1 MNQRPGRSLS
11 REYGVDADQSL
22 YSGTGG
28 WYGLPSKFPLALWDP
43 HGYIVFHTEED
54 YLRSPYLQRVQQLN
68 VPNGISSIPGYNR
81 VR

>member
-1 MNQRPGRSLS
+1 MNQRSGRSLS

-28 WYGLPSKFPLALWDP
+28 WYGIPSKFPLD
-43 HGYIVFHTEED
+43 GYIVFHTEED
-54 YLRSPYLQRVQQLN
+54 YLRSPYLQRGQSLN
-68 VPNGISSIPGYNR
+68 VLNGISSIPGYNR